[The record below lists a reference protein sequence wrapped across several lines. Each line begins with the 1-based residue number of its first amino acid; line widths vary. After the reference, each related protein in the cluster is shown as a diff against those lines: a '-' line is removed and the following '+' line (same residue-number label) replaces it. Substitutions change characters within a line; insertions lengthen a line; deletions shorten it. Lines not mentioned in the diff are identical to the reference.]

1 MLMAQ
6 SRSNFD
12 LRPPLPLDGLH
23 IPADEDGSSSALSP
37 QARLVLRSILSRMYA
52 SAEVMQLG
60 SETRFTSLVL
70 FHRYYFAS
78 HAIGVLSRQQGG
90 TAAAS
95 GGACP
100 AAGSRQDTANACSSN
115 GTPAAPAPYKWR
127 EHLGTVAASCLF
139 LGCKVEEEHR
149 RIRDVINLSHMLDFA
164 GERGDTF
171 KGAGTDVDAKC
182 ASGEPTN
189 GGPAAAADVTI
200 HIQQADAPPD
210 LDGAY
215 WKAKEAIVATEQEVL
230 RMLRFDVSVS
240 HPHRAVL
247 LILDGLGIDVTGD
260 EGRAL
265 VKESF
270 TALNDALFYPPSLTL
285 PTLSLACGAIRLA
298 GGGGGEGKDGSSF
311 LPVHGALLPLGAWW
325 RKFDVSDD
333 CIECGTKSLVR
344 ARVSLRNSY
353 MY

>member
-1 MLMAQ
+1 
-6 SRSNFD
+6 
-12 LRPPLPLDGLH
+12 
-23 IPADEDGSSSALSP
+23 
-37 QARLVLRSILSRMYA
+37 MYA

-78 HAIGVLSRQQGG
+78 HAIGMLSRQQGG

-95 GGACP
+95 GGTCP
-100 AAGSRQDTANACSSN
+100 AAGSRQDTANTCSSN
-115 GTPAAPAPYKWR
+115 GTPAASAPNKWR

-164 GERGDTF
+164 GERGDTC
-171 KGAGTDVDAKC
+171 KGTGVDAKH
-182 ASGEPTN
+182 ASGGPTN
-189 GGPAAAADVTI
+189 GGPAAAADDTI
-200 HIQQADAPPD
+200 HIQEADAPPD
-210 LDGAY
+210 LDDAY
-215 WKAKEAIVATEQEVL
+215 WKAKESIVATEQEVL

-265 VKESF
+265 VKASF
-270 TALNDALFYPPSLTL
+270 TALNDALFYPPALTL
-285 PTLSLACGAIRLA
+285 PALSLACGAIRLA
-298 GGGGGEGKDGSSF
+298 GGGDGGGKDESSI
-311 LPVHGALLPLGAWW
+311 LPVHDVLLPPGAWW
-325 RKFDVSDD
+325 RKFGVSDA

-344 ARVSLRNSY
+344 ARVSLTGRNSY
-353 MY
+353 